1 MDPKT
6 IKFRS
11 DIDIDFADRTQALAL
26 IQHTPAVIIEDD
38 QIKRHNTGI
47 YVSDI
52 PKDPLTGL
60 ASLDYREAE
69 GRGYV
74 KLDLLNVS
82 VYQLV
87 QDERHLN
94 ELMQR
99 RPPWQRLL
107 ERDFCERVIH
117 IGGHYD
123 IVDKL
128 RPDSIEKMAMVLA
141 IIRPAKRY
149 LLDRSWREIE
159 QEVWTPP
166 TNGGYYFKKS
176 HSVSYAHLVAVH
188 MNILD
193 LSD

>member
-1 MDPKT
+1 M
-6 IKFRS
+6 KFRS
-11 DIDIDFADRTQALAL
+11 DIDIDLADRTQALAL
-26 IQHTPAVIIEDD
+26 LEHTPAAIIENGLA
-38 QIKRHNTGI
+38 KKHNTGI
-47 YVSDI
+47 YVSEI
-52 PKDPLTGL
+52 PRDPLSGL

-69 GRGYV
+69 DRGYI

-87 QDERHLN
+87 QDERHLV

-99 RPPWQRLL
+99 RTPWERLV

-128 RPDSIEKMAMVLA
+128 RPDSIEKMAVVLA

-149 LLDRSWREIE
+149 LLDRNWPEIE
-159 QEVWTPP
+159 KEVWTPP
-166 TNGGYYFKKS
+166 NDGSYYFKKS
-176 HSVSYAHLVAVH
+176 HSISYAHLVAVH